1 MRRIGALS
9 ALVLAPAV
17 ARAQLQPTP
26 TVTTTIVQDSSYSH
40 RHPSWFNSVEIGLY
54 PTARHFTPDTHYGG
68 LWGGGFTGV
77 VGYQF
82 APILSLEAGYSDTWN
97 PNIVS
102 QYKGNPLTQLATLS
116 IVLQAPTSFPV
127 VPYVAGGAGYNW
139 FQFHLPSAL
148 YPDLTDI
155 RTKGFWVWQPAV
167 GFKIK
172 LNYAVALRA
181 EANMDVNHNQ
191 RATAGGFVGVS
202 FFPGARRPAPKM
214 RQVTM
219 TYPPVYDTVMVQRT
233 DTLRVTDTVQTQRTV
248 TDTSI
253 LFVLSDV
260 NFGFG
265 KSELRPRAHAVL
277 GRDAQQLN
285 SPALQNVPIVIEG
298 FTDSI
303 GSDSVN
309 YRLGLARASAV
320 RDYLV
325 QQGVASDRIT
335 TLSGGKT
342 NPIASNRTEI
352 GRSQNRRVVIRRNQT
367 GAAPSSGT
375 AGASG
380 QTSNPSGQGRSSPPP
395 STPGA

>member
-1 MRRIGALS
+1 MRSIVGVFAVL
-9 ALVLAPAV
+9 LAPTV
-17 ARAQLQPTP
+17 VGAQLQPTP

-40 RHPSWFNSVEIGLY
+40 RHPSLFNSVEIGFY
-54 PTARHFTPDTHYGG
+54 PTVRHYTPDTHYNA
-68 LWGGGFTGV
+68 LWGGGFTATL
-77 VGYQF
+77 GYQF

-97 PNIVS
+97 PNIAT

-116 IVLQAPTSFPV
+116 LVLEAPTSFPV

-139 FQFHLPSAL
+139 FQFHLPSTL
-148 YPDLTDI
+148 YPNLTDI
-155 RTKGFWVWQPAV
+155 RTKGFWVWQPAA

-181 EANMDVNHNQ
+181 EVNMDVNHNQ
-191 RATAGGFVGVS
+191 RATAGGFVGLS

-214 RQVTM
+214 RQVTV
-219 TYPPVYDTVMVQRT
+219 TYPPVHDTLTVQRT
-233 DTLRVTDTVQTQRTV
+233 DTVRVTDTVQTQHTV

-265 KSELRPRAHAVL
+265 KSDLRPRAHAVL
-277 GRDAQQLN
+277 ARDAQQLN

-320 RDYLV
+320 RDYLA
-325 QQGVASDRIT
+325 QQGVAPDRIT

-342 NPIASNRTEI
+342 NPIATNRTET
-352 GRSQNRRVVIRRNQT
+352 GRAQNRRVVIRKNQV
-367 GAAPSSGT
+367 SGT
-375 AGASG
+375 P
-380 QTSNPSGQGRSSPPP
+380 NPRGTAPQPN
-395 STPGA
+395 PGTE